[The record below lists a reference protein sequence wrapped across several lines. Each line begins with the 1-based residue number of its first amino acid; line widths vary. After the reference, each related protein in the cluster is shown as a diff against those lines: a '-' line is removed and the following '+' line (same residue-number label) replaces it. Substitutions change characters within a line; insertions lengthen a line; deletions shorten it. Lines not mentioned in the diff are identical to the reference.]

1 MPAPHPVGSPIQ
13 RPTRTTLESSAPAT
27 TPNTLQNLKPGTHLT
42 GKVTRLELFGAFVDV
57 GLEREG
63 LVHISMLKR
72 EQVNRVEDVLQPGQT
87 VEVWVHRVDP
97 VSERL
102 ELTMIQPL
110 AYEWRDL
117 KPGLRARGRVVK
129 LEPFGA
135 FVDIGAERPGLVH
148 VSEMS
153 ADYVTRPEDI
163 VHVGDEIDVA
173 VLDIDRKK
181 RQIRLS
187 MKAAAAPA
195 EVEETDAEEPLATA
209 MELALRKALQSE
221 DAPPPRP
228 SAAPSRPRASNRHQQ
243 EDILSR
249 TLKQKIRTA
258 SDDR

>member
-1 MPAPHPVGSPIQ
+1 VGITQSLTRKTLDSPAPAAA
-13 RPTRTTLESSAPAT
+13 PTS
-27 TPNTLQNLKPGTHLT
+27 LQDLKPRTHLT

-57 GLEREG
+57 GLGHEG

-72 EQVNRVEDVLQPGQT
+72 EPVNRVEDVLQLGQT

-97 VSERL
+97 VGNRL

-110 AYEWRDL
+110 AYEWREL
-117 KPGLRARGRVVK
+117 KPGVRARGRVVK
-129 LEPFGA
+129 IEPFGA

-153 ADYVTRPEDI
+153 ADYVSRPEDV

-173 VLDIDRKK
+173 VLDVDRKK
-181 RQIRLS
+181 RQIKLS
-187 MKAAAAPA
+187 MKAAAAPVQ
-195 EVEETDAEEPLATA
+195 VEEPEVEEPLATA

-221 DAPPPRP
+221 EPAPPPRP
-228 SAAPSRPRASNRHQQ
+228 SPAPSRPRAAGRHQQ

-249 TLKQKIRTA
+249 TLKQKVRTA